1 MKIVCQLKRMSKE
14 QIKALIEH
22 HLPEAGLVDTA
33 LKGVQLFRVTEAMPC
48 VPAVYEPTVVAILSG
63 TKEAVLDGDHHVY
76 GSDQYLMCPMTLPV
90 EAGAPQASE
99 VEPLIGVMIKLKPR
113 MMRELTMEVDAAA
126 GGNRQHRDGVLK
138 ALALAS
144 WDSRFLQAL
153 LRLLELLDN
162 PVDLEVLGSGRLRE
176 LCYAV
181 LMGEAG
187 ATARRAFGVG
197 NEIARTI
204 DYLSTHLNE
213 QVTIDDLAEQVGMSR
228 AVFHRRFKEATT
240 MSPIQFVKSMRLNN
254 AAMKISEGRTVSEAA
269 WDVGYQSTSQFSRE
283 FKRVYGR
290 SPRQWS
296 HDQQLETGV
305 ARGQLNRPL

>member
-1 MKIVCQLKRMSKE
+1 MKVLCQLECMNKD
-14 QIKALIEH
+14 QIKDLIERR
-22 HLPEAGLVDTA
+22 LPKAGLVDTA

-63 TKEAVLDGDHHVY
+63 TKEAVLDGEHHIY
-76 GSDQYLMCPMTLPV
+76 GSDDYLLCPMTLPV
-90 EAGAPQASE
+90 EAGTPMASE
-99 VEPLIGVMIKLKPR
+99 QDPLLGVVISLEPR
-113 MMRELTMEVDAAA
+113 MMRELTMEIETAA
-126 GGNRQHRDGVLK
+126 GGNKPSRDGAPS

-144 WDSRFLQAL
+144 WDVGFTRAL

-162 PVDLEVLGSGRLRE
+162 PVDLEVLGTGRRRE

-187 ATARRAFGVG
+187 GDARRAFGVG

-213 QVTIDDLAEQVGMSR
+213 QVTIDDMADYVGMSR

-254 AAMKISEGRTVSEAA
+254 AAMKIAEGKTVSEAA
-269 WDVGYQSTSQFSRE
+269 WDVGYQSASQFSRE
-283 FKRVYGR
+283 FKRMYGQ

-296 HDQQLETGV
+296 NAAQVPERLS
-305 ARGQLNRPL
+305 

>member
-1 MKIVCQLKRMSKE
+1 
-14 QIKALIEH
+14 
-22 HLPEAGLVDTA
+22 
-33 LKGVQLFRVTEAMPC
+33 VTEAMPC

-63 TKEAVLDGDHHVY
+63 TKEAVLDGEHHVY
-76 GSDQYLMCPMTLPV
+76 GSDKYLLCPMTLPV
-90 EAGAPQASE
+90 EAGTPLASKD
-99 VEPLIGVMIKLKPR
+99 EPLLGVVIALEPR
-113 MMRELTMEVDAAA
+113 MMRELTMEIETAA
-126 GGNRQHRDGVLK
+126 GGNRQSRDGAPS

-144 WDSRFLQAL
+144 WDAGFTEAL

-162 PVDLEVLGSGRLRE
+162 PVDLEVLGTGRLRE

-187 ATARRAFGVG
+187 AAARRAFGVG

-213 QVTIDDLAEQVGMSR
+213 QVTIDDMADHVGMSR

-254 AAMKISEGRTVSEAA
+254 AAMKIAEGKTVSEAA
-269 WDVGYQSTSQFSRE
+269 WDAGYQSSSQFSRE
-283 FKRVYGR
+283 FKRMYGQ

-296 HDQQLETGV
+296 HAAHVPERLT
-305 ARGQLNRPL
+305 